1 MIYAKIILKLAPVS
15 KLYVLTQ
22 RFSSVKKR
30 EIIYFKFIRVSDAEV
45 LILFIYFFLMN
56 IYLGNLNYGVK
67 EQDLQTLLEGFGAID
82 SVKIIVDRESG
93 RSKGFGFAEMSD
105 DEAAKRAIEEL
116 SGKEFAGRALV
127 IKEARPRA

>member
-1 MIYAKIILKLAPVS
+1 M
-15 KLYVLTQ
+15 
-22 RFSSVKKR
+22 KKR
-30 EIIYFKFIRVSDAEV
+30 EIIYFKFIRVSDAEI

-93 RSKGFGFAEMSD
+93 RSKGFLALQEMSD
-105 DEAAKRAIEEL
+105 DEAPNGRSKNCLVRNLPVVHWSLKKLVREL
-116 SGKEFAGRALV
+116 KFHKTLC
-127 IKEARPRA
+127 I

>member
-1 MIYAKIILKLAPVS
+1 M
-15 KLYVLTQ
+15 
-22 RFSSVKKR
+22 KKR

-93 RSKGFGFAEMSD
+93 RSKGFGFAEM
-105 DEAAKRAIEEL
+105 L
-116 SGKEFAGRALV
+116 
-127 IKEARPRA
+127 

>member
-1 MIYAKIILKLAPVS
+1 M
-15 KLYVLTQ
+15 
-22 RFSSVKKR
+22 KKR

-93 RSKGFGFAEMSD
+93 RSKGFGCLMTKLPNGRS
-105 DEAAKRAIEEL
+105 KNCLVKNLPVVHWSLKKLVREL
-116 SGKEFAGRALV
+116 KFHKTLC
-127 IKEARPRA
+127 I

>member
-1 MIYAKIILKLAPVS
+1 M
-15 KLYVLTQ
+15 
-22 RFSSVKKR
+22 KKR

-45 LILFIYFFLMN
+45 LILFIYFFLM
-56 IYLGNLNYGVK
+56 
-67 EQDLQTLLEGFGAID
+67 
-82 SVKIIVDRESG
+82 KIIVDRESG

-105 DEAAKRAIEEL
+105 DEAAKLAIEEL

>member
-1 MIYAKIILKLAPVS
+1 M
-15 KLYVLTQ
+15 
-22 RFSSVKKR
+22 KKR

-82 SVKIIVDRESG
+82 SVVYLVAQKVSALPRCLMTKLPNG
-93 RSKGFGFAEMSD
+93 RSKNCLVKNLPVVHWSL
-105 DEAAKRAIEEL
+105 KKLVREL
-116 SGKEFAGRALV
+116 KFHKTLC
-127 IKEARPRA
+127 I

>member
-1 MIYAKIILKLAPVS
+1 M
-15 KLYVLTQ
+15 
-22 RFSSVKKR
+22 KKR

-127 IKEARPRA
+127 IKEARLRA